1 MSVQEAV
8 DDVISR
14 GVSEL
19 RKNAFGDDVEDA
31 KSLPWTR
38 EQAWFLMKQLARQPE
53 VNTNPTWLLGIRL
66 NGLVCCRRSPTMK
79 FSPTSRSRTRAMRPL
94 CAAWNSPSSL
104 QSALSMVSRGFP
116 PSLHCT
122 DTSSRAAVYD
132 QTGQARVQMGLR
144 AVGSG

>member
-38 EQAWFLMKQLARQPE
+38 EQAWFLMKQLAKQPE
-53 VNTNPTWLLGIRL
+53 V
-66 NGLVCCRRSPTMK
+66 SAD
-79 FSPTSRSRTRAMRPL
+79 RA
-94 CAAWNSPSSL
+94 
-104 QSALSMVSRGFP
+104 
-116 PSLHCT
+116 
-122 DTSSRAAVYD
+122 
-132 QTGQARVQMGLR
+132 
-144 AVGSG
+144 

>member
-38 EQAWFLMKQLARQPE
+38 EQAWFLMKQLARQSE
-53 VNTNPTWLLGIRL
+53 VR
-66 NGLVCCRRSPTMK
+66 
-79 FSPTSRSRTRAMRPL
+79 
-94 CAAWNSPSSL
+94 
-104 QSALSMVSRGFP
+104 
-116 PSLHCT
+116 
-122 DTSSRAAVYD
+122 
-132 QTGQARVQMGLR
+132 
-144 AVGSG
+144 